1 MIIFPKKDIIP
12 IILPQICF
20 KDKYNDFNS
29 YYEMNP
35 SIYIDEN
42 GDTIILVRC
51 INYKKFFSKEFTL
64 YENKSN
70 SVYYILKGKIN
81 NENKLDIEK
90 FNFEILEFEYKL
102 PIFET
107 YWKGLEDIRFINKN
121 TILVNVPELN
131 LNGMPSI
138 YKAELNNN
146 KLSNFVAC
154 KPNDKVEKNWLP
166 YFDENNEK
174 KVIYNLNPFL
184 IKNIENDDFEEIE
197 LTKILKEK
205 LEGYHGSTN
214 GIEINKYE
222 RLFLVHINKEKTI
235 HRWLLFDII
244 NKNIIVSEEFLFFK
258 NSYIEFNCSLSK
270 YNDRIFISIGVND
283 DKAYIIETCNDD
295 ILATFRNNEEKYP
308 TIVTMLYDIRSME
321 TSSLEKNNDL
331 KDKQIKNYIDLSKQ
345 FLLKLPFPIIIFID
359 ENPDIYQD
367 IYNFRKDLGLLE
379 KTCIYVKSL
388 KETYYYKDLEKLHE
402 LQKKFNIHNINLHK
416 DTPLYIMLTNN
427 KFDCIDKALNVNPFN
442 SSHFIW
448 MDFGINHV
456 AQNSDYIYQ
465 WINKVPDKI
474 KQLCI
479 NPYIEDD
486 EPKKYFQFIYH
497 NMAATLFSGSI
508 EYLQKYVELFK
519 NKTAQ
524 IYNEEWYQLEEA
536 VMTIVQRE
544 NPDLFDLFYGDYQ
557 GIISN
562 YLVPLHNIDL
572 IIHGLKKCMNLNKTK
587 EAFHILQY
595 CCPYF
600 LENHNH
606 YEVYLFIEYNI
617 IINYYCNNNK
627 LLQEV
632 IDLINIKLNLE
643 DKDENEKIHS
653 LLEKNKENISYY
665 ENKILIK
672 F

>member
-1 MIIFPKKDIIP
+1 MKIFPKKDIIP

-20 KDKYNDFNS
+20 KDKYNDTNN

-64 YENKSN
+64 YEKKSN
-70 SVYYILKGKIN
+70 SIYYILKGKIN
-81 NENKLDIEK
+81 NEEKLNIED
-90 FNFEILEFEYKL
+90 FNIEILEFEYNL

-107 YWKGLEDIRFINKN
+107 YWKGLEDIRFIDKN

-131 LNGMPSI
+131 LNGVPSI
-138 YKAELNNN
+138 YKADLNNN
-146 KLSNFVAC
+146 KITNFVAC
-154 KPNDKVEKNWLP
+154 NPNDKTEKNWLP
-166 YFDENNEK
+166 YFDENNEN
-174 KVIYNLNPFL
+174 KVIYGLNPFL
-184 IKNIENDDFEEIE
+184 IKSIETSHFEEIE
-197 LTKILKEK
+197 LTEILKKK

-244 NKNIIVSEEFLFFK
+244 SKNIIVSEEFLFFK

-270 YNDRIFISIGVND
+270 YNDRFFISIGVND

-321 TSSLEKNNDL
+321 TNIIDRNRKLES
-331 KDKQIKNYIDLSKQ
+331 YIDFSKQ
-345 FLLKLPFPIIIFID
+345 FLMKLPFPIVFFID
-359 ENPDIYQD
+359 DNENTYNI
-367 IYNFRKDLGLLE
+367 IYNFRKDLGLLD
-379 KTCIYVKSL
+379 KTCIYIEDL
-388 KETYYYKDLEKLHE
+388 KKTYFYKDLSRIEE
-402 LQKKFNIHNINLHK
+402 LQKTFFIRNGEIEHE
-416 DTPLYIMLTNN
+416 TPLYIILNNN
-427 KFDCIDKALNVNPFN
+427 KFDCIDKATKLNPFN

-456 AQNSDYIYQ
+456 AQSTEYVYE
-465 WINKVPDKI
+465 WIDKVQDKI

-479 NPYIEDD
+479 NPYIEDGS
-486 EPKKYFQFIYH
+486 PKEYFQLIYH
-497 NMAATLFSGSI
+497 NMAGGLFSGSI
-508 EYLQKYVELFK
+508 ENLQKYSQLFK

-524 IYNEEWYQLEEA
+524 IYNEEWYQIDEA

-544 NPDLFDLFYGDYQ
+544 NDELFDLFYGDYQ

-562 YLVPLHNIDL
+562 YLLPVHNIDL

-587 EAFHILQY
+587 EAFHILSY

-600 LENHNH
+600 LSNYNHH
-606 YEVYLFIEYNI
+606 DVYLFIEYNI
-617 IINYYCNNNK
+617 IINYYHNNK
-627 LLQEV
+627 MLLQKV
-632 IDLINIKLNLE
+632 IDLINIKL
-643 DKDENEKIHS
+643 KHENENEQIHS

-665 ENKILIK
+665 ENKELIY
-672 F
+672 FN